1 MLKHVISN
9 KCNKK
14 CDYCI
19 ARNIKEPQ
27 NSDLFALKKVYQDM
41 YWQGHKAVMLTGGE
55 PTIAPNFNAILFLA
69 FQVFDEVYLTT
80 NDADWVIKEKK
91 LQRLIDGITLSLH
104 NISADE
110 EMWQNLLRKSLSK
123 KVYASILDHQ
133 YFPGI
138 EERLAIRHF
147 DGLTICENNWS
158 QNDFDESALTQLEEY
173 EFSIRINRR
182 EHCIKQEFIILPDL
196 HVTSSFDDYMKKP
209 GKFYD
214 YQFKKV

>member
-1 MLKHVISN
+1 MLKHVISSI
-9 KCNKK
+9 CNRK

-19 ARNIKEPQ
+19 ARNIKEKQ
-27 NSDLFALKKVYQDM
+27 SYDLMALKKVYHDM

-55 PTIAPNFNAILFLA
+55 PTIAPNFNAIVFLA

-80 NDADWVIKEKK
+80 NDVNWVTKEKK
-91 LQRLIDGITLSLH
+91 LQHLIDGITLSLH
-104 NISADE
+104 DISEDGAT
-110 EMWQNLLRKSLSK
+110 WQDLFRKSLSK

-138 EERLAIRHF
+138 EERLAMKHF

-158 QNDFDESALTQLEEY
+158 QNDFDESVLTQPEGH
-173 EFSIRINRR
+173 EFSIRVNRR
-182 EHCIKQEFIILPDL
+182 GHCIKQEFIILPDL
-196 HVTSSFDDYMKKP
+196 RVISSFDDYMKEP

-214 YQFKKV
+214 HQFKKV